1 MIRPESGK
9 PSLRKARRS
18 GHRAARPYATIDKEC
33 LIMCGNDCNSFW
45 WIIILLL
52 IFFMFCGCGCGNN
65 NCGCGNNNG
74 NCGCGC

>member
-1 MIRPESGK
+1 MIRPESG
-9 PSLRKARRS
+9 STASHAKAGCS
-18 GHRAARPYATIDKEC
+18 GHRADRLIFLRDKEC

-52 IFFMFCGCGCGNN
+52 IFFMFCGSGCGCGCN
-65 NCGCGNNNG
+65 NNNG